1 MEGSRQVINWGD
13 GWNNIQERITKLIRV
28 ITEGLPEN
36 HIDAEECMAAY
47 TMIFNMC
54 IQKPPY
60 DYSPNL
66 YEKYRETFE
75 EYLTSMVLPVLRER
89 PDEFLLHEF
98 VKRWENHKVIV
109 RWLSHLFI
117 YLDRYYIERR
127 SLPGLKEVA
136 LSCFRD
142 LVYLQVNA
150 RVTAA
155 VIGFIHREREGAQID
170 RALLKNVMD
179 TLVEIKVEGVKTAY
193 EVNFESHMLRETGV
207 YYSHKASS
215 WIMEDSYSNYMLK
228 AEECVRRE
236 RERVSHY
243 LHPSSENKVVEIV
256 KHCLLVVYATQL
268 IEKKLFSES
277 VSSASLAADYVE
289 ELSRKFIASLEFAAN
304 FEQLF
309 NYRILKGW
317 EIVSIA

>member
-1 MEGSRQVINWGD
+1 MEGRRPVINWGE
-13 GWNNIQERITKLIRV
+13 GWNYIQERITKLIRV

-47 TMIFNMC
+47 TMIYNMC

-60 DYSPNL
+60 EYSPNL

-98 VKRWENHKVIV
+98 VKRWENHKV
-109 RWLSHLFI
+109 H
-117 YLDRYYIERR
+117 
-127 SLPGLKEVA
+127 
-136 LSCFRD
+136 
-142 LVYLQVNA
+142 A

-193 EVNFESHMLRETGV
+193 EVNFEAHMLRETGV

-215 WIMEDSYSNYMLK
+215 WIMEDSYSDYMLK

-289 ELSRKFIASLEFAAN
+289 ELSRKFIASVTLA
-304 FEQLF
+304 Q
-309 NYRILKGW
+309 
-317 EIVSIA
+317 